1 MKLKKFVA
9 MGARHLKRWLLDE
22 EAHVPEAEV
31 PFDNTSMWA
40 SITSSATL
48 YR

>member
-31 PFDNTSMWA
+31 PFDNTSMWIGQ
-40 SITSSATL
+40 STRKLSRI
-48 YR
+48 